1 MIVILVMI
9 KIKYHVSKL
18 NTKKS
23 LGTLYLLC
31 ELFVNFSD
39 WFYIFIDFYFEKFF

>member
-1 MIVILVMI
+1 MMIVILVMI

-23 LGTLYLLC
+23 LGTIINLYSNTSLIT
-31 ELFVNFSD
+31 NS
-39 WFYIFIDFYFEKFF
+39 YI